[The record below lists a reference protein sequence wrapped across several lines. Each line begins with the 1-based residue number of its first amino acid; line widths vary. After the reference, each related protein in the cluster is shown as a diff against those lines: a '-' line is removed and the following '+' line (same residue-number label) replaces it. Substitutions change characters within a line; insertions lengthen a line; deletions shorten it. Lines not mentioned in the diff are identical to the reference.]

1 MAVSAL
7 ASVAQPYCG
16 CASGES
22 AMPSGDGRQHG
33 RQSGRGRA
41 TILARGV
48 GASARRAR
56 ASNMRENGVGEHP
69 DAARRTAALMG
80 FIVIL
85 VLAIAGVVLVRE
97 LAKNASLED
106 CLMAGR
112 RNCAPIEV
120 PARP

>member
-7 ASVAQPYCG
+7 AGIAGPYCG
-16 CASGES
+16 CASGGS
-22 AMPSGDGRQHG
+22 ATLSGDGRQHG
-33 RQSGRGRA
+33 RKSGAAGATICSHDIGGTPAGPGRA
-41 TILARGV
+41 TLNQRD
-48 GASARRAR
+48 
-56 ASNMRENGVGEHP
+56 VGEHP

-97 LAKNASLED
+97 LAKNAKLED

-112 RNCAPIEV
+112 RNCAQIEV